1 MLIAAP
7 GSICEVWLVMGL
19 FENAVEDVR
28 KLLMDLSDNFVE
40 GAKKNLLSRLNIE
53 TTGEEFIWRSS
64 RNFSNF
70 HEPNFIE
77 FQKGLAWVSTEE
89 LPCLKLTSI

>member
-28 KLLMDLSDNFVE
+28 KLLIDLSNNFVE
-40 GAKKNLLSRLNIE
+40 GARNFLLSKLNFE
-53 TTGEEFIWRSS
+53 TTGIKRRVYLEIL
-64 RNFSNF
+64 
-70 HEPNFIE
+70 HK
-77 FQKGLAWVSTEE
+77 FQ
-89 LPCLKLTSI
+89 